1 MNIANIKV
9 TGIPDTLEQYQL
21 ALDCAVAAGQAAA
34 LAKLRAG
41 VELPEPAGVIDRDL
55 NVWTGKNRNPLATP
69 ATHSSITTGADMNKF
84 ERWLLVLIFRKLFR
98 QGYDHHKNATWVYA
112 LIRQVWA
119 DEFTEDNVLTTDS
132 MLREAFEI
140 TQFRPLEQ
148 QP

>member
-1 MNIANIKV
+1 MNIANIKA

-34 LAKLRAG
+34 LALS
-41 VELPEPAGVIDRDL
+41 
-55 NVWTGKNRNPLATP
+55 PLQRESR
-69 ATHSSITTGADMNKF
+69 SSITTGADMNKF
-84 ERWLLVLIFRKLFR
+84 ERRLLVLVFRKLFR

-112 LIRQVWA
+112 LIRKVWA